1 MRDRAYFEDTCRRI
15 VATRGRSTQALKEL
29 GFVVLPSK
37 TNFLFAAHPERDADA
52 LFAALRERKILVRY
66 FNAPGIDRFLRIT
79 VGTDAEM
86 DALLSALGSIL
97 KKI

>member
-15 VATRGRSTQALKEL
+15 VATRERSAQALKEL
-29 GFVVLPSK
+29 GFFVLPSK
-37 TNFLFAAHPERDADA
+37 TNFLFAANPEQDAGT

-66 FNAPGIDRFLRIT
+66 FNTPGIDRFLRIT

-86 DALLSALGSIL
+86 DALLSALGDSL
-97 KKI
+97 KAI